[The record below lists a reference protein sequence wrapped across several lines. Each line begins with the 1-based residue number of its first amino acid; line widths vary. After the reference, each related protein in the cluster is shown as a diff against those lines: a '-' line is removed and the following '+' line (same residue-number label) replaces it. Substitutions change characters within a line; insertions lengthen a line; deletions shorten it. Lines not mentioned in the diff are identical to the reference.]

1 MTKAAFLAVLL
12 GFAALPGAAQSVPQA
27 QVNETLRTHPEI
39 STGLFNI
46 ALATAIK
53 DICPSIDGRLF
64 RGLSYLNGLQDQALA
79 LGFNR
84 AQIRAFVEDEAEVAH
99 MYERVRAYAG
109 AQGASETDPDTVCAL
124 GRAEIAA
131 GSAAGRLLRQR

>member
-1 MTKAAFLAVLL
+1 MTKAALLAAVLM
-12 GFAALPGAAQSVPQA
+12 GAALPALAQSVPQA
-27 QVNETLRTHPEI
+27 QVNQTLRTHPEI
-39 STGLFNI
+39 SAGLFNI
-46 ALATAIK
+46 ALATAVR
-53 DICPSIDGRLF
+53 DICPSIDGRFF

-79 LGFNR
+79 LGFSR

-109 AQGASETDPDTVCAL
+109 ARGASESDPDTVCAL